1 MAKKNGNGSSV
12 FFDKILPTMYS
23 LGAAVVILGALG
35 KIQHWEG
42 GGTILTIGL
51 LTEVA
56 IFVLFA
62 FQTFAQNT
70 QKEPDWS
77 RVYPELA
84 DDYDGELPQRRPAL
98 QSSGLT
104 ANMDKMLADAKV
116 SPDIFEK
123 LGTGLRSFTDTVGKM
138 RDVSEATIATNEY
151 TQNVRQAAGS
161 INEMNKSYGVAV
173 TSMNAM
179 ADATQDAKEYRMQ
192 FQKITQ
198 SMGALNAVYELEL
211 QDTNKHLKA
220 MNAFYGNLT
229 SAMENMSEASRD
241 TQQFKGELSKL
252 TNNLASLNNV
262 YGSMLTAMRG
272 NTNGK

>member
-1 MAKKNGNGSSV
+1 M
-12 FFDKILPTMYS
+12 
-23 LGAAVVILGALG
+23 
-35 KIQHWEG
+35 
-42 GGTILTIGL
+42 LTIGL
-51 LTEVA
+51 TVEAV
-56 IFVLFA
+56 IFALYA
-62 FQTFAQNT
+62 LQTFAQPA
-70 QKEPDWS
+70 QREPDWS

-84 DDYDGELPQRRPAL
+84 DDYEGELPQRRPAL
-98 QSSGLT
+98 QSNGLT

-116 SPDIFEK
+116 TPDIFER

-138 RDVSEATIATNEY
+138 RDVSDATIATNEY
-151 TQNVRQAAGS
+151 TQNVRQAAGA

-179 ADATQDAKEYRMQ
+179 ADATQDAKEYRTQ

-220 MNAFYGNLT
+220 MNAFYANLT
-229 SAMENMSEASRD
+229 SAMENMTEASRD
-241 TQQFKGELSKL
+241 TQQFKNEMSKL
-252 TNNLASLNNV
+252 TTNLASLNNI

-272 NTNGK
+272 NGNGK